1 MVFKLFWDYALNDE
15 LKCIKYNFMHFAFGN
30 LHSSISEKTNL
41 LKNDCYCDK
50 KAIVNAQNTLIKKIF
65 RVPRNSKKMQ

>member
-1 MVFKLFWDYALNDE
+1 
-15 LKCIKYNFMHFAFGN
+15 MHFAFGN

-41 LKNDCYCDK
+41 LQNDCYCDK